1 MDILDVLVS
10 QLKIDQKT
18 ANKIRIDSITNN
30 KDVED
35 IIFNMNIVSKK
46 DFYIAKASVI
56 NIPFKDLAGVTIQRD
71 VFNKVSIND
80 IKDHTILPF
89 EEQNGNLLLAMA
101 NPLDSQLIQ
110 YLESKYNIHIT
121 PYLAMAE
128 EIQDIVS
135 TNVSE
140 QIESKVVEDVE
151 AAGLDFDVEDV
162 TGSINDLGNITGDIK
177 NAPIVKIV
185 NTVLEYAVKFRASD
199 IHVEPERKRLRFRY
213 RIDGILQEKLSIPLS
228 LAPAVISRVK
238 ILSKLKIDEKRMPQ
252 DGRFS
257 IKVEKE
263 LVDLRISTLP
273 IVYGEKIVIRLLRK
287 GAGIPKLE
295 DVGITGV
302 SFEKYK
308 KGLSLTKG
316 IILITGP
323 TGSGKTQTLAASLA
337 QINNDSVNISTLE
350 DPVEIEIDGV
360 NQVQVNDE
368 VGLTFPTGLRAF
380 LRQDPNIIMVGEI
393 RDEETARLATQASL
407 TGHLVLST
415 IHTTSAAGA
424 LPRLLDMGIEPFLIS
439 STIEIVV
446 AQRLVRT
453 ICQVCKEDY
462 VVDKTVID
470 EITKELE
477 GSNIDIS
484 KYITRAQT
492 PDSSQT
498 NNSVLYLSRGKGCD
512 TCNNTGYLGR
522 IGIFE
527 VLIVNDAI
535 RDLILKKASTDEID
549 KIARSNNMMSLVQ
562 NGFLKVL
569 DKITTLEEVYRVA
582 KEDIE

>member
-18 ANKIRIDSITNN
+18 ANKIRIDSITQN
-30 KDVED
+30 KDVEEL
-35 IIFNMNIVSKK
+35 IFNMNIVNKK

-56 NIPFKDLAGVTIQRD
+56 NIPFKDLAGITIRRD
-71 VFNKVSIND
+71 IFNKISIND
-80 IKDHTILPF
+80 IKDHTVLPF
-89 EEQNGNLLLAMA
+89 EEQNGGLSLAMA

-110 YLESKYNIHIT
+110 YLESKYSVHIN
-121 PYLAMAE
+121 PYLAMPE
-128 EIQDIVS
+128 DIQEIVS

-199 IHVEPERKRLRFRY
+199 IHIEPERKRLRFRY

-287 GAGIPKLE
+287 GGGIPKLE

-302 SFEKYK
+302 SFEQYK

-337 QINNDSVNISTLE
+337 HINNDSVNIETLE

-407 TGHLVLST
+407 TGHLVFST

-453 ICQVCKEDY
+453 ICQTCKEDY
-462 VVDKTVID
+462 VVDKSVVD

-484 KYITRAQT
+484 QYIQN
-492 PDSSQT
+492 SSQT
-498 NNSVLYLSRGKGCD
+498 NDSVLYLSRGKGCD
-512 TCNNTGYLGR
+512 ACNNTGYLGR

-527 VLIVNDAI
+527 VLIINDVI

>member
-1 MDILDVLVS
+1 MDILDILVS

-18 ANKIRIDSITNN
+18 ANKIRIDSITQN
-30 KDVED
+30 KDVEEL
-35 IIFNMNIVSKK
+35 IFNMNIVNKK

-56 NIPFKDLAGVTIQRD
+56 NIPFKDLTGITIRRD
-71 VFNKVSIND
+71 IFNKISIND

-89 EEQNGNLLLAMA
+89 EEQNGGLSLAMA

-110 YLESKYNIHIT
+110 YLESKYNVHIN
-121 PYLAMAE
+121 PYLAMPE
-128 EIQDIVS
+128 DIQEIVS
-135 TNVSE
+135 TNMSE

-199 IHVEPERKRLRFRY
+199 IHIEPERKRLRFRY

-287 GAGIPKLE
+287 GGGIPKLE

-302 SFEKYK
+302 SFEQYK

-337 QINNDSVNISTLE
+337 HINNDSVNIETLE

-407 TGHLVLST
+407 TGHLVFST

-453 ICQVCKEDY
+453 ICQTCKEDY
-462 VVDKTVID
+462 VVDKSVVD

-484 KYITRAQT
+484 KYIQN
-492 PDSSQT
+492 SSQT
-498 NNSVLYLSRGKGCD
+498 NDSVLYLSRGKGCD
-512 TCNNTGYLGR
+512 ACNNTGYLGR

-527 VLIVNDAI
+527 VLIVNDVI

-549 KIARSNNMMSLVQ
+549 KVARSNKMMSLVQ

>member
-18 ANKIRIDSITNN
+18 ANKIRIDSITQN
-30 KDVED
+30 KDVEEL
-35 IIFNMNIVSKK
+35 IFNMNIVNKK

-56 NIPFKDLAGVTIQRD
+56 NIPFKDLTGITIRRD
-71 VFNKVSIND
+71 IFNKISIND

-89 EEQNGNLLLAMA
+89 EEQSGGLSLAMA

-110 YLESKYNIHIT
+110 YLESKYNVHIT
-121 PYLAMAE
+121 PYLAMPE
-128 EIQDIVS
+128 EIQEIVS
-135 TNVSE
+135 TNMSE

-199 IHVEPERKRLRFRY
+199 IHIEPERKRLRFRY

-228 LAPAVISRVK
+228 LAPAVISRIK

-287 GAGIPKLE
+287 GGGIPKLE

-302 SFEKYK
+302 SFEQYK

-337 QINNDSVNISTLE
+337 HINNDSVNIETLE

-407 TGHLVLST
+407 TGHLVFST

-453 ICQVCKEDY
+453 ICQTCKEDY
-462 VVDKTVID
+462 VVDKSVVA

-484 KYITRAQT
+484 KYIQN
-492 PDSSQT
+492 SSQT
-498 NNSVLYLSRGKGCD
+498 NDSVLYLSRGKGCD
-512 TCNNTGYLGR
+512 ACNNTGYLGR

-527 VLIVNDAI
+527 VLIVNDVI

-549 KIARSNNMMSLVQ
+549 KVARSNNMMSLVQ

>member
-18 ANKIRIDSITNN
+18 ANKIRIDSITQN
-30 KDVED
+30 KDVEEL
-35 IIFNMNIVSKK
+35 IFNMNIVNKK

-56 NIPFKDLAGVTIQRD
+56 NIPFKDLTGITIRRD
-71 VFNKVSIND
+71 IFNKISIND

-89 EEQNGNLLLAMA
+89 EEQNGGLSLAMA

-110 YLESKYNIHIT
+110 YLESKYNVHIT
-121 PYLAMAE
+121 PYLAMPE
-128 EIQDIVS
+128 DIQEIVS
-135 TNVSE
+135 TNMSE

-199 IHVEPERKRLRFRY
+199 IHIEPERKRLRFRY

-287 GAGIPKLE
+287 GGGIPKLE

-302 SFEKYK
+302 SFEQYK

-337 QINNDSVNISTLE
+337 HINNDSVNIETLE

-407 TGHLVLST
+407 TGHLVFST

-453 ICQVCKEDY
+453 ICQTCKEDY
-462 VVDKTVID
+462 VVDKSVVD

-484 KYITRAQT
+484 KYIQN
-492 PDSSQT
+492 SSQT
-498 NNSVLYLSRGKGCD
+498 NDSVLYLSRGKGCD
-512 TCNNTGYLGR
+512 SCNNTGYLGR
-522 IGIFE
+522 TGIFE
-527 VLIVNDAI
+527 VLIINDAI

-549 KIARSNNMMSLVQ
+549 KVARSNNMMSLVQ

>member
-10 QLKIDQKT
+10 QSKIDQKT
-18 ANKIRIDSITNN
+18 ANKIRIDSITQN
-30 KDVED
+30 KDVDEL
-35 IIFNMNIVSKK
+35 IFNMNIVNKK

-56 NIPFKDLAGVTIQRD
+56 NIPFKDLTGIIIRRD
-71 VFNKVSIND
+71 IFNKISIND
-80 IKDHTILPF
+80 IKDHMILPF
-89 EEQNGNLLLAMA
+89 EEGNGILSVAMA
-101 NPLDSQLIQ
+101 NPLDTQLIQ
-110 YLESKYNIHIT
+110 YLESKYNAHIT
-121 PYLAMAE
+121 PYLAMPE
-128 EIQDIVS
+128 DIQEIVS
-135 TNVSE
+135 TNMSE

-162 TGSINDLGNITGDIK
+162 TGSINDLGNMTGDIK

-228 LAPAVISRVK
+228 LAPAVISRIK

-287 GAGIPKLE
+287 GGGIPKLE
-295 DVGITGV
+295 EVGITGV

-337 QINNDSVNISTLE
+337 QINNDSVNIETLE

-453 ICQVCKEDY
+453 ICQTCKEDY
-462 VVDKTVID
+462 IVDKAVVD

-484 KYITRAQT
+484 KYITN
-492 PDSSQT
+492 SSQT

-512 TCNNTGYLGR
+512 ACNNTGYLGR

-527 VLIVNDAI
+527 VLVVNDAI

-549 KIARSNNMMSLVQ
+549 KVARSNNMMSLVQ